1 MIYGI
6 NGDDL
11 WGTNLTHN
19 GLLWEFKKGFAMVF
33 KNNSEGEMS
42 CKVVFQEFWGGN
54 VLQIDSPTSR
64 IQLLQKQNHVTMLQ
78 PISARFHNSISPK
91 LSQKNWGKMSRHP
104 VKDAHIPVSIQ
115 PGRR

>member
-42 CKVVFQEFWGGN
+42 CKVVFQEF
-54 VLQIDSPTSR
+54 
-64 IQLLQKQNHVTMLQ
+64 
-78 PISARFHNSISPK
+78 
-91 LSQKNWGKMSRHP
+91 
-104 VKDAHIPVSIQ
+104 
-115 PGRR
+115 